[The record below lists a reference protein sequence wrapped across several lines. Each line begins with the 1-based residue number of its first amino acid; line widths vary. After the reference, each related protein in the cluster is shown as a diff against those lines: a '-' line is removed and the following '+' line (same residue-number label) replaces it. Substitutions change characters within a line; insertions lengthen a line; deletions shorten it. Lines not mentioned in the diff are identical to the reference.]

1 MNGLSKLTKFF
12 SARNTQRIISKLLI
26 LLLLILVLCNCATAP
41 ISTVDAVTPAAE
53 LSADV
58 ARDKVA
64 QRAQEPVASAADPL
78 ADVYRNKAM
87 NYERAEEFLKAI
99 EMWKIVSS
107 FSPADREA
115 IKKID
120 DLQRQADMAAESH
133 FNRGVTYYQ
142 KGAASSA
149 RKEFLL
155 TLLYNPDHMDALDY
169 LKNKLAGEDYVQYV
183 VKKGDTLQ
191 SISLKFYN
199 DPQKDFLISYFNNFD
214 KQTKLIPE
222 MNIKIPVLEISEPE
236 QPSEDYDSTSEE
248 AEEPPV
254 KSVDIAGLLAKGTAL
269 LNAKKYQEALSIAE
283 SVLKYESTNSA
294 ARNIVNVSNYEM
306 GKMANAAK
314 KYDEALRYFRRVNP
328 GYRDVKKVM
337 ITTQNLLAEVRY
349 NTGVKYYVNDKIE
362 QAIREWKETLTLN
375 SKHPRARKDIENAQ
389 SLLKKLQKLK

>member
-1 MNGLSKLTKFF
+1 VLS
-12 SARNTQRIISKLLI
+12 
-26 LLLLILVLCNCATAP
+26 NCATAP
-41 ISTVDAVTPAAE
+41 ISTEDAVTPAAE
-53 LSADV
+53 SSADV
-58 ARDKVA
+58 TKDKVA
-64 QRAQEPVASAADPL
+64 KRAQEPVASAADPL
-78 ADVYRNKAM
+78 ADAYRNKAM

-155 TLLYNPDHMDALDY
+155 TLLYNPDHRDALDY

-191 SISLKFYN
+191 SISQKFYN

-236 QPSEDYDSTSEE
+236 QTSEDYDSTIEE

-254 KSVDIAGLLAKGTAL
+254 KTVDIAGLLAKGTEL
-269 LNAKKYQEALSIAE
+269 LNAKKYREALSIAE

-294 ARNIVNVSNYEM
+294 ALNIVNASNYEM

-314 KYDEALRYFRRVNP
+314 KYDEALRYFRRVHP

-337 ITTQNLLAEVRY
+337 ITTQNLLAEVHY

-362 QAIREWKETLTLN
+362 QAIREWKETLTFN
-375 SKHPRARKDIENAQ
+375 PKHARARKDIENAQ
-389 SLLKKLQKLK
+389 ILLKKIQKLK